1 MRAAASDVA
10 RISLLIIRCWQRS
23 GDSNAHVAFA
33 AKDSC
38 LKELTKRRTRKARQ
52 RERRVS
58 IARKKSSSLM
68 AIRGDRM
75 NVALTTIILLAIF
88 SWK

>member
-1 MRAAASDVA
+1 MRATAAASDVA
-10 RISLLIIRCWQRS
+10 RISLLVIRCWQQS
-23 GDSNAHVAFA
+23 GVSNAHVAFA

-58 IARKKSSSLM
+58 IAPGNRSEWRARSIER
-68 AIRGDRM
+68 AQRR
-75 NVALTTIILLAIF
+75 
-88 SWK
+88 